1 MGASCNFG
9 CECDMNDVQPVCGA
23 NGLTYFS
30 PCHAGCTSSPGA
42 NNDNYTNCA
51 CVLNNMQQPSPLV
64 SSGASGSFSTTSGS
78 RGGYAEVTMIPV
90 ATAGP
95 CYKECSMILPF
106 MVLLFFMTLLVA
118 VTQMP
123 VLMVVLRSV
132 AEEEKAFALGIQFV
146 IFRLFGYI
154 PSPILFGNVIDST
167 CLLWKST
174 CDGEAGGRCLMYD
187 IEAFRF
193 KYVGVC
199 CGIKVLSV
207 LTFLL
212 DWYLIKR
219 RVDVEK
225 KQTAMTMGEVVNS
238 IISLDKLFEPDGP
251 MWRKMM
257 DPETE
262 VREEDE
268 EALDYDEEEDHD
280 DLTNRIECNEVILD
294 DGQKIVVSHPR
305 RKNHNRL
312 HKKSP
317 PTTPAKAINENSACL
332 EIRKT

>member
-1 MGASCNFG
+1 
-9 CECDMNDVQPVCGA
+9 
-23 NGLTYFS
+23 
-30 PCHAGCTSSPGA
+30 
-42 NNDNYTNCA
+42 
-51 CVLNNMQQPSPLV
+51 MQQPSPLV
-64 SSGASGSFSTTSGS
+64 SQGGSGPASSNS
-78 RGGYAEVTMIPV
+78 YAEVTMIPV

-95 CYKECSMILPF
+95 CYKQCKMILPF

-154 PSPILFGNVIDST
+154 PSPILFGSVIDST

-174 CDGEAGGRCLMYD
+174 CAGEAGGRCLLYD

-219 RVDVEK
+219 RESSEK
-225 KQTAMTMGEVVNS
+225 KQTAMTVGEVVNS
-238 IISLDKLFEPDGP
+238 IISLDKCKFWQTLN
-251 MWRKMM
+251 
-257 DPETE
+257 T
-262 VREEDE
+262 
-268 EALDYDEEEDHD
+268 
-280 DLTNRIECNEVILD
+280 
-294 DGQKIVVSHPR
+294 
-305 RKNHNRL
+305 
-312 HKKSP
+312 
-317 PTTPAKAINENSACL
+317 
-332 EIRKT
+332 

>member
-1 MGASCNFG
+1 M
-9 CECDMNDVQPVCGA
+9 
-23 NGLTYFS
+23 
-30 PCHAGCTSSPGA
+30 
-42 NNDNYTNCA
+42 TNVYILG
-51 CVLNNMQQPSPLV
+51 VLNNMQQPSPLV

-193 KYVGVC
+193 RYVHITSQGV
-199 CGIKVLSV
+199 S
-207 LTFLL
+207 FL
-212 DWYLIKR
+212 
-219 RVDVEK
+219 
-225 KQTAMTMGEVVNS
+225 
-238 IISLDKLFEPDGP
+238 
-251 MWRKMM
+251 
-257 DPETE
+257 
-262 VREEDE
+262 
-268 EALDYDEEEDHD
+268 
-280 DLTNRIECNEVILD
+280 
-294 DGQKIVVSHPR
+294 IVVFLIGLGS
-305 RKNHNRL
+305 RKEYIIIKL
-312 HKKSP
+312 
-317 PTTPAKAINENSACL
+317 
-332 EIRKT
+332 

>member
-1 MGASCNFG
+1 
-9 CECDMNDVQPVCGA
+9 
-23 NGLTYFS
+23 
-30 PCHAGCTSSPGA
+30 
-42 NNDNYTNCA
+42 
-51 CVLNNMQQPSPLV
+51 
-64 SSGASGSFSTTSGS
+64 
-78 RGGYAEVTMIPV
+78 
-90 ATAGP
+90 
-95 CYKECSMILPF
+95 

-193 KYVGVC
+193 RYVGVC

-219 RVDVEK
+219 RETSEK
-225 KQTAMTMGEVVNS
+225 KQTALTVGEVVNS

-251 MWRKMM
+251 TWVKMV
-257 DPETE
+257 DPEGE

-268 EALDYDEEEDHD
+268 YTDQDHD
-280 DLTNRIECNEVILD
+280 QNPESGSGSGSSSNPEIMDENE
-294 DGQKIVVSHPR
+294 QKIVVSHPR
-305 RKNHNRL
+305 RKNHRNNMKR
-312 HKKSP
+312 SP
-317 PTTPAKAINENSACL
+317 PMTPSKSSTENSSCL
-332 EIRKT
+332 VERRL

>member
-1 MGASCNFG
+1 MLGAPRSQMLQ
-9 CECDMNDVQPVCGA
+9 DLQTPLA
-23 NGLTYFS
+23 AS
-30 PCHAGCTSSPGA
+30 AGGGSTTVPPGA
-42 NNDNYTNCA
+42 
-51 CVLNNMQQPSPLV
+51 P
-64 SSGASGSFSTTSGS
+64 
-78 RGGYAEVTMIPV
+78 EVTMIPV

-95 CYKECSMILPF
+95 CYKHCQMILPF

-132 AEEEKAFALGIQFV
+132 EEEEKAFALGIQFV

-154 PSPILFGNVIDST
+154 PSPILFGSVIDST

-219 RVDVEK
+219 REDVEK
-225 KQTAMTMGEVVNS
+225 KQKTLTVGEVVNS

-251 MWRKMM
+251 TWVKMV
-257 DPETE
+257 DAEGNVP
-262 VREEDE
+262 EEDE
-268 EALDYDEEEDHD
+268 YADQNPEQISKSGQGSNPELRDETEQH
-280 DLTNRIECNEVILD
+280 
-294 DGQKIVVSHPR
+294 QIVVSHPR
-305 RKNHNRL
+305 RKNHGNNM
-312 HKKSP
+312 KKTP
-317 PTTPAKAINENSACL
+317 PMTPSKSTAENSSCL
-332 EIRKT
+332 VERRL

>member
-1 MGASCNFG
+1 
-9 CECDMNDVQPVCGA
+9 MNDVQPVCGA

-30 PCHAGCTSSPGA
+30 PCHAGCTSLGA
-42 NNDNYTNCA
+42 NSDNYTNCA
-51 CVLNNMQQPSPLV
+51 CVLNTMQQPSPLV
-64 SSGASGSFSTTSGS
+64 SQGASGGDLGS
-78 RGGYAEVTMIPV
+78 NNGYAEVTMIPV

-95 CYKECSMILPF
+95 CYKHCQMILPF

-174 CDGEAGGRCLMYD
+174 CEGEAGGRCLMYD
-187 IEAFRF
+187 IEAFRY

-212 DWYLIKR
+212 DWWLIR
-219 RVDVEK
+219 RREKSEK
-225 KQTAMTMGEVVNS
+225 KENAMTVGEVVNS

-251 MWRKMM
+251 KWVKPG
-257 DPETE
+257 DPEANI
-262 VREEDE
+262 REEDE
-268 EALDYDEEEDHD
+268 QLPKNELITPNLEVSEDGVTAKND
-280 DLTNRIECNEVILD
+280 D
-294 DGQKIVVSHPR
+294 IVVSHPR
-305 RKNHNRL
+305 RRNHRINEI
-312 HKKSP
+312 KKSSP
-317 PTTPAKAINENSACL
+317 PMTPSKASNETSSCL
-332 EIRKT
+332 VERRL